1 MVMASIDLIMQATQ
15 SRSQDLGDAVVKLN
29 VSDSIQLTP
38 GNGALGLADVLYKD
52 TRTLAASASENLDLS
67 GSLLDAFG
75 AVIAPAEIVLIYV
88 KAAAGNTNN
97 VVIGNVTHAFPGP
110 LGANGTYTV
119 TPGDY
124 YLATSRAGWPVVN
137 STGDLLKIANSG
149 SGTAVT
155 YDIVVIG
162 RSVAG

>member
-1 MVMASIDLIMQATQ
+1 MVTATIDLSIQATQ
-15 SRSQDLGDAVVKLN
+15 ARSQDLGDAVVKLQL
-29 VSDSIQLTP
+29 SDSIQLTP

-75 AVIAPAEIVLIYV
+75 TAIAPAEIVLIYV
-88 KAAAGNTNN
+88 KAAAGNTNS
-97 VVIGNVTHAFPGP
+97 VVIGNVNNAFPGP
-110 LGANGTYTV
+110 LGATGTYTV
-119 TPGDY
+119 TPGEY

-137 STGDLLKIANSG
+137 STGDHLKIANSG

-162 RSVAG
+162 RTVAG